1 MRDIVNPES
10 ILDGHVVKMIK
21 EEVRALEQSL
31 IELRR
36 DIHAHP
42 ETAWNETRTTRIVA
56 ERLER
61 FGLATHILDG
71 GTGAVAQVVGDP
83 DGPLVALRADLDALP
98 LQDLK
103 EVPYRSSRPDVAHAC
118 GHDVHT
124 SALVGAAEVLCRLA
138 DAGRLPG
145 TVRLLFQP
153 AEEVVPGGALSLI
166 EHGALRGVSRVFALH
181 CDPHLEAGRLA
192 TCSGPITAA
201 VDSVFVQ
208 LAGPGGHTARPH
220 LTSDLVGALADVVS
234 RLPTLL
240 SRRVDPRAGAS
251 VVWGHIHA
259 GSAGNAIP
267 TLAEASASVRV
278 FERHAWTAMG
288 DLVPELIRQIAAPYN
303 AEVEIRYVVGV
314 PPTVNDA
321 VSTDLVRLAGEVML
335 GVGQVD
341 ETPRSMG
348 GEDFAWMLEQV
359 PGSLARLGVR
369 RPGTVPVVDLHR
381 GDFDV
386 DERAIADGAM
396 VLAAVGIAALSAPS

>member
-1 MRDIVNPES
+1 VNPG
-10 ILDGHVVKMIK
+10 LDLEEHVVRTIK
-21 EEVRALEQSL
+21 EGVRAREQEL

-42 ETAWNETRTTRIVA
+42 ETAWNETRTTGIVA
-56 ERLER
+56 ERLSR
-61 FGLATHILDG
+61 VGLTTYVMEG
-71 GTGAVAQVVGDP
+71 GTGTWADVVGDP
-83 DGPLVALRADLDALP
+83 SGPVVALRADLDALP
-98 LQDLK
+98 LQDVK
-103 EVPYRSSRPDVAHAC
+103 EVPYRSTHPGVAHAC

-124 SALVGAAEVLCRLA
+124 AALVGAAEVLCCLADSGRLA
-138 DAGRLPG
+138 G

-153 AEEVVPGGALSLI
+153 AEEVAPGGALSLI
-166 EHGALRGVSRVFALH
+166 KNGALRDVSRVFALH
-181 CDPHLEAGRLA
+181 CDPHLEVGRLGA
-192 TCSGPITAA
+192 RTGPITAA
-201 VDSVFVQ
+201 VDSVLVR
-208 LAGPGGHTARPH
+208 LVGPGGHTARPH

-267 TLAEASASVRV
+267 TVAEASASVRTLDR
-278 FERHAWTAMG
+278 EAWTSMR
-288 DLVPELIRQIAAPYN
+288 DLVPEVIRQIAAPYN
-303 AEVEIRYVVGV
+303 AEVEVRYVVGV

-321 VSTDLVRLAGEVML
+321 ISTTLIRQAGEAVL
-335 GVGQVD
+335 GIGHVD

-369 RPGTVPVVDLHR
+369 RPGADPVVDLHR
-381 GDFDV
+381 GEFDV
-386 DERAIADGAM
+386 DERAIAAGAM
-396 VLAAVGIAALSAPS
+396 VLVAISAHSLAATP